1 MARVSLFVLL
11 LLMRK
16 EVCCCNKPTAAA
28 AAIQAEFGPSHR
40 SLPAAAAAA
49 AQNLMMTDRA
59 LEVRAHRVALEV
71 RADRVALEVR
81 RRSAY
86 CAQEQR
92 CGVSDWS
99 RIWET
104 IH

>member
-59 LEVRAHRVALEV
+59 LEVRIELM
-71 RADRVALEVR
+71 ALEVR
-81 RRSAY
+81 RGSSGPGGA
-86 CAQEQR
+86 AQAPRALRAGAEVR
-92 CGVSDWS
+92 
-99 RIWET
+99 RF
-104 IH
+104 